1 MKSAESPR
9 NTTPNSD
16 RESTEISLF
25 VRTSDEEIKKWD
37 KSRIFDALM
46 RETDISED
54 AAAIVAREVEKMI
67 GELQLDVITAPLIRE
82 LTNAKLVEYGLA
94 KIRRQHTRLGVPL
107 YDARQII
114 MSPNKENANVPHGP
128 EATNLTLAEQIKKE
142 FALLEVFSQDLA
154 DAHMRG
160 DIHLHDL
167 GMVEKQLNRDTS
179 LYNKYFGPQRFA
191 GQPWYGGHLG
201 ETNDNNY
208 CYFDAGGM
216 QFMVLSLEYSPRDE
230 TLAWAA
236 EVAARH
242 PRHRVILVTHC
253 YMRPK
258 GRDSQTGGVFG
269 NSGDGVWEK
278 LVRRAPNIFLV
289 VSGHVLGVGRQVS
302 VNEAGLPVHETLV
315 DYQGLPNGGDGW
327 LRIMRFI
334 PSQDRIEV
342 RAYSPLLDETMEDQ
356 EHTFSLE
363 YSMTAPALR
372 KAG

>member
-1 MKSAESPR
+1 MLLLA
-9 NTTPNSD
+9 T
-16 RESTEISLF
+16 ISLSGAAEPF
-25 VRTSDEEIKKWD
+25 SVVVLPDTQNYAEKFPDTYLGQTKW
-37 KSRIFDALM
+37 
-46 RETDISED
+46 
-54 AAAIVAREVEKMI
+54 I
-67 GELQLDVITAPLIRE
+67 GENAEKENIKFVLHLGDIVQNHNTSEAEWQVADRAHRQLDGI
-82 LTNAKLVEYGLA
+82 
-94 KIRRQHTRLGVPL
+94 VP
-107 YDARQII
+107 Y
-114 MSPNKENANVPHGP
+114 SVVPG
-128 EATNLTLAEQIKKE
+128 N
-142 FALLEVFSQDLA
+142 
-154 DAHMRG
+154 
-160 DIHLHDL
+160 HDL

-179 LYNKYFGPQRFA
+179 LYNKYFGPKRFA
-191 GQPWYGGHLG
+191 DQPWYGGHLG

-242 PRHRVILVTHC
+242 PRHRVILITHC

-258 GRDSQTGGVFG
+258 GRDRQTGGAFG

-334 PSQDRIEV
+334 PSEDKIEV

-356 EHTFSLE
+356 EHTFSLD

>member
-1 MKSAESPR
+1 MRSPSKISAVVLLLLAMSGLSDGAEPFSVVVLPDTQNYAEKFPDTYLVQTKWIAKNVKR
-9 NTTPNSD
+9 ENIKFVIHLGDIVQNHNTSEAEWRVAD
-16 RESTEISLF
+16 RAH
-25 VRTSDEEIKKWD
+25 R
-37 KSRIFDALM
+37 
-46 RETDISED
+46 
-54 AAAIVAREVEKMI
+54 
-67 GELQLDVITAPLIRE
+67 QLD
-82 LTNAKLVEYGLA
+82 
-94 KIRRQHTRLGVPL
+94 GVVS
-107 YDARQII
+107 Y
-114 MSPNKENANVPHGP
+114 SVVPG
-128 EATNLTLAEQIKKE
+128 N
-142 FALLEVFSQDLA
+142 
-154 DAHMRG
+154 
-160 DIHLHDL
+160 HDL

>member
-1 MKSAESPR
+1 MKLPSKLGVAVLLLLA
-9 NTTPNSD
+9 T
-16 RESTEISLF
+16 ISLSGAAEPF
-25 VRTSDEEIKKWD
+25 SVVVLPDTQNYAEKFPDTYLGQTKW
-37 KSRIFDALM
+37 
-46 RETDISED
+46 
-54 AAAIVAREVEKMI
+54 I
-67 GELQLDVITAPLIRE
+67 GENAEKENIKFVLHLGDIVQNHNTSEAEWQVADRAHRQLDGI
-82 LTNAKLVEYGLA
+82 
-94 KIRRQHTRLGVPL
+94 VP
-107 YDARQII
+107 Y
-114 MSPNKENANVPHGP
+114 SVVPG
-128 EATNLTLAEQIKKE
+128 N
-142 FALLEVFSQDLA
+142 
-154 DAHMRG
+154 
-160 DIHLHDL
+160 HDL

-179 LYNKYFGPQRFA
+179 LYNKYFGPKRFA
-191 GQPWYGGHLG
+191 DQPWYGGHLG

-258 GRDSQTGGVFG
+258 GRDRQTGGAFG

-334 PSQDRIEV
+334 PSEDKIEV

-356 EHTFSLE
+356 EHTFSLD